1 MDIDFNLGTIITSAI
16 TAIIFTGG
24 TNYFLQKTNRKGNEV
39 VAKGNILIEEIH
51 SVNQKRI
58 KTMVYI
64 VAFYNIPETE
74 LYELKDDYQKEILAF
89 ELKVKQYSILF
100 NKKTN
105 KSLQEFI
112 MYLKEVDDALLK
124 YINNKPLTINVN
136 NEEINRLYENIIK
149 RIQKQI

>member
-1 MDIDFNLGTIITSAI
+1 MVIDFNLGTVITSAI

-39 VAKGNILIEEIH
+39 VAKGNMLIGEIY

-58 KTMVYI
+58 ETMASFI
-64 VAFYNIPETE
+64 SFTNIPEE
-74 LYELKDDYQKEILAF
+74 KLHKLSNDYQKEILAF
-89 ELKVKQYSILF
+89 ELKVKQYSIFF

-112 MYLKEVDDALLK
+112 NYLKEVDDALLS
-124 YINNKPLTINVN
+124 YINNESLVINVN
-136 NEEINRLYENIIK
+136 NQEIDKLYDSIIK